1 MRFGERRGVSRG
13 RVSPILFVV
22 DVAHDSTVIED
33 ESALDEDLGDPAG
46 LGEGRCV
53 AVPFREAD
61 HGRVAAQEEVHT
73 GRVQGQI
80 EVLFQ
85 HTRLDEILDVDLV
98 VLVLG
103 FAGGQREVA
112 VIREPALQ
120 LPVLVEIGKVL
131 PETSCANRDD
141 AAPVAGASPASL

>member
-1 MRFGERRGVSRG
+1 MSRD
-13 RVSPILFVV
+13 RVSPIFFVV
-22 DVAHDSTVIED
+22 DVAHGSTVIED
-33 ESALDEDLGDPAG
+33 ESALDDDLGDPAG

-53 AVPFREAD
+53 AVPFGEAD
-61 HGRVAAQEEVHT
+61 HGRVAVDEEVHT
-73 GRVQGQI
+73 GRIQGRI

-85 HTRLDEILDVDLV
+85 HARLDEILDVDLV

-103 FAGGQREVA
+103 FAGGQQEVA

-120 LPVLVEIGKVL
+120 LPVLVEIGKAL
-131 PETSCANRDD
+131 PEASCANGDN